1 MNLTR
6 VEARNIQGLQYATIE
21 PKPAGATV
29 IGGKNRQG
37 KSSFLNGIAWVLGGK
52 ELCPD
57 KPIRTGEDSAECSVS
72 LSADPQRM
80 LPACVA
86 KRVWKRKENGKEES
100 SLSIRTADG
109 FNAPSPQSILD
120 TILGSVGFEP
130 EKFLR
135 AKSDDQVA
143 ILRELV
149 GLDFTKLEEEY
160 DTLYAERT
168 AVNKSV
174 KAAESN
180 WQAKT
185 FHADAPEKEDSVAD
199 LMEELASC
207 EKSVQANN
215 AVRQAA
221 TDLQHMVELAE
232 SRLNDYEQAVLNAM
246 RNRDDAK
253 AALVG
258 ATIDR
263 DAAVAAVNALCDD
276 PNLDAVRQQ
285 IKDADATN
293 QKVRENTERS
303 KLAAYHKELSEEA
316 DAKTKRLDE
325 IKAQIAKATT
335 EAKWPIAGL
344 GFDKSGV
351 TFEGRPFEQA
361 STMEQI
367 KICIAIRVALNP
379 SLQFCFI
386 KDGSLLDEE
395 QLALL
400 AAFAEQQGLQLF
412 IERVGTGAECDI
424 VISEGRIV
432 GQEEPVKEEPKPK
445 KTKPGQLALEV

>member
-1 MNLTR
+1 MNIVE
-6 VEARNIQGLQYATIE
+6 VEARNIRGLRYALLT
-21 PKPAGATV
+21 PKATGATV
-29 IGGKNRQG
+29 IGGKNRAG
-37 KSSFLNGIAWVLGGK
+37 KSSFLDAIAFVLGGK

-57 KPIRTGEDSAECSVS
+57 KPIRTGEDSAECSVK
-72 LSADPQRM
+72 LSADPVRL
-80 LPACVA
+80 LPECTA
-86 KRVWKRKENGKEES
+86 KRIWKRKESGKEES

-130 EKFLR
+130 ERFLR
-135 AKSDDQVA
+135 AKPEDQVA

-160 DTLYAERT
+160 DEVYTERT
-168 AVNKSV
+168 QVNKAV
-174 KAAESN
+174 KAAEAN

-185 FHADAPEKEDSVAD
+185 FHVDAPEKPVSVTE
-199 LMEELASC
+199 LMAELAHR
-207 EKSVQANN
+207 EQLAKDNI
-215 AVRQAA
+215 AVRSDAA
-221 TDLQHMVELAE
+221 RSQERLAQVTQLVASLEQQLADARQELTSTEAWVTATAAA
-232 SRLNDYEQAVLNAM
+232 EQA
-246 RNRDDAK
+246 
-253 AALVG
+253 LV
-258 ATIDR
+258 
-263 DAAVAAVNALCDD
+263 D
-276 PNLDAVRQQ
+276 PNVEEVREQ
-285 IKDADATN
+285 ISASESVN
-293 QKVRENTERS
+293 QKVHENAEKKR
-303 KLAAYHKELSEEA
+303 LADYHKELSDEA

-325 IKAQIAKATT
+325 IKAHIAKATAD
-335 EAKWPIAGL
+335 AKWPIPGL

-379 SLQFCFI
+379 SLQFCFL

-400 AAFAEQQGLQLF
+400 AAFAEEKGLQLF

-432 GQEEPVKEEPKPK
+432 GQEEPVPEPPKPK
-445 KTKPGQLALEV
+445 KSKPGQLALEV